1 MSILDS
7 LDDCTVL
14 CGQEQH
20 RVSANTFVLVQNC
33 DIFKMAYEDMMDED
47 TRVFTAP
54 NVSYRVMQLLVN
66 LLHKK
71 IQPSD
76 ITSINDMMDLFE
88 AMRYLACSYK
98 KSKLS
103 NQLWE
108 LVRSLNVSTE
118 SMETMIKTASHL
130 IETHPREFLSKARVV
145 SKMKFHVYARL
156 FDTVDMTP
164 SVAKTCMA
172 ESMAHFSPLLVL
184 NALAHATPS
193 GLKFHAVL
201 ECLSLYRVGCYF
213 HPDEYLLGLH
223 MLGEY
228 RSLSK
233 LDIPMYVTDLAKA
246 TLDACHNVN
255 TVQSVSTASG
265 SLVTIQG
272 KPRASFF
279 IRIHKHF
286 RKVRLH
292 FQHQVANI
300 HRDGDVLEGRF
311 LLGKLGEF
319 SHAAHHAHVRII
331 YIPEE
336 DGIPEY
342 SKAHEEWVRIETIDY
357 DDHDAIDIRHEYAG
371 HMITY
376 IRIDLFW
383 LHDPAHM

>member
-1 MSILDS
+1 MSILDT

-14 CGQEQH
+14 CGPELH
-20 RVSANTFVLVQNC
+20 RVTANTFVLVQNC
-33 DIFKMAYEDMMDED
+33 DIFRMAYEDMVQSES
-47 TRVFTAP
+47 REFTAP
-54 NVSYRVMQLLVN
+54 NVSHQIMQLLVN

-76 ITSINDMMDLFE
+76 ITSIRDMMELFE
-88 AMRYLACSYK
+88 AMRYLNCSYK
-98 KSKLS
+98 KTRLS

-108 LVRSLNVSTE
+108 LVRALDVSTK
-118 SMETMIKTASHL
+118 SMETMIQTAFHL

-145 SKMKFHVYARL
+145 SKMKFDVYKHV

-164 SVAKTCMA
+164 SVAKTCMT
-172 ESMAHFSPLLVL
+172 ESMAHFSPLLIL
-184 NALAHATPS
+184 HALVHVTPS
-193 GLKFHAVL
+193 GLKFHTVL
-201 ECLSLYRVGCYF
+201 ECLSLYRVGSYF

-223 MLGEY
+223 MLEEY
-228 RSLSK
+228 RSVSRLE
-233 LDIPMYVTDLAKA
+233 IPVYIPQLARA

-255 TVQSVSTASG
+255 TVQSVSTANG

-279 IRIHKHF
+279 IRIFKHF
-286 RKVRLH
+286 RKLRLQ
-292 FQHQVANI
+292 FQHQVAHI
-300 HRDGDVLEGRF
+300 HRDGNILEGRF

-319 SHAAHHAHVRII
+319 SHVAQNAHVRVI

-336 DGIPEY
+336 DGIPDY
-342 SKAHEEWVRIETIDY
+342 SKAHEEWITVHTIDH
-357 DDHDAIDIRHEYAG
+357 DDHDAIDIRSEYSG
-371 HMITY
+371 DLVTY